1 MAVLR
6 MARQQVEVQQ
16 TQQTSISPGLDR
28 LIPALLNTMNNYQL
42 LEKGVNENSL
52 KINKRMVQSEEFY
65 IKCETCGKEITGTS
79 EKRVE
84 WNYQLHRKQA
94 HPLEFA
100 RDMKRKVAG

>member
-1 MAVLR
+1 MREDGATLI
-6 MARQQVEVQQ
+6 
-16 TQQTSISPGLDR
+16 TPGLHG
-28 LIPALLNTMNNYQL
+28 LIPALLNTMNNNQL